1 MSDKPTPPGRTPSS
15 RITRGLPAT
24 PSRTPTAP
32 TAPAGATGGAHTDH
46 RTSTRSAA
54 LVESYEKHGGKDNS
68 FRNIMIA
75 AGALLILGVILA
87 IMSIS
92 GNSERKETEERL
104 TAEATAAA
112 DEVRSAVTKLQD
124 SEDYDATIKQ
134 CKAILDLADK
144 KLPVVNVDGYDL
156 KTKKDLRMRITSA
169 QSDMKSRIEV
179 AEGKKKALAMLK
191 EAEEAVESAE
201 KIGSVALKLQSLKVA
216 ANQMSQD
223 FQTRVIAID
232 GKLELNKLKFTLEKS
247 RADAGTASDPENKL
261 RAYEPALDAFNT
273 YFRKP
278 TKPHEQAIAYFKEGV
293 KEWDDLVAR
302 LETPEYI
309 SNTPVRDMLAAKERQ
324 PGGAWGGTDGIRH
337 EWSGRELVLEGI
349 AVVDKEGKERKLRGI
364 YSIDGWSQKWTD
376 VVMDIEFTIV
386 SGEFDMMM
394 RYRPDGYKPYTATY
408 KAGEGG
414 FNANEPYR
422 MTVRVMGST
431 VEIEQADQP
440 KSGDTLQPTVSR
452 NGGIGFAVPKG
463 SKIVISRCDMR
474 VLRPR
479 GGTR

>member
-1 MSDKPTPPGRTPSS
+1 MSDKPVPPGRTPGS
-15 RITRGLPAT
+15 RITRSV
-24 PSRTPTAP
+24 PSAPPRTPN
-32 TAPAGATGGAHTDH
+32 APAAPKPEEAGDADH
-46 RTSTRSAA
+46 RSSTRSAA
-54 LVESYEKHGGKDNS
+54 LVESYAKDGGKDNS

-75 AGALLILGVILA
+75 AGALLVVGIILA
-87 IMSIS
+87 IMSIG
-92 GNSERKETEERL
+92 GNKEREATKTRL
-104 TAEATAAA
+104 TEDATAAA

-124 SEDYDATIKQ
+124 SDDYDTTIKQ
-134 CKAILDLADK
+134 CKLVLDLAEK
-144 KLPVVNVDGYDL
+144 KLPVVNVDGYDV
-156 KTKKDLRMRITSA
+156 KTKQDLRRRITSA
-169 QSDMKSRIEV
+169 QNDMKERILT
-179 AEGKKKALAMLK
+179 AEGKKKSLTTLK
-191 EAEEAVESAE
+191 EAEEAVESAD

-216 ANQMSQD
+216 ANAMSKEFQD
-223 FQTRVIAID
+223 RVIAID

-261 RAYEPALDAFNT
+261 RAYEPAMEAFNA

-278 TKPHEQAIAYFKEGV
+278 TKPHDQAVVYFKEGV
-293 KEWDDLVAR
+293 KEWDDLVAK

-309 SNTPVRDMLAAKERQ
+309 SNTPVRDLLAAKERQ
-324 PGGAWGGTDGIRH
+324 PGGVWGGTEGIRH
-337 EWSGRELVLEGI
+337 EWSGRELVIEGV
-349 AVVDKEGKERKLRGI
+349 AVEKDGKERKLRGLF
-364 YSIDGWSQKWTD
+364 SIDGWSQKWTD
-376 VVMDIEFTIV
+376 LVLDIEFTIV
-386 SGEFDMMM
+386 AGEFDMMM

-440 KSGDTLQPTVSR
+440 KSGDVLQPTVSR

-463 SKIVISRCDMR
+463 SKIVISRCDLR